1 MSTLWT
7 PGGEHRVAA
16 DQDNGGTGRGS
27 GRPPGPE
34 GAGRARPD
42 PHEDPDTLDRAQAEV
57 LREEMAAELAD
68 IERQLLAAPVEDVI
82 ANHCYGLFQL
92 AALHLGQRP
101 PNLEAA
107 RLAIDAFGGVVEGLG
122 DRFGEHAQSLR
133 DGLAQLRLAFV
144 QIANAPPADDATAT
158 AAGGDAATGDATAGP
173 AEPDGD

>member
-16 DQDNGGTGRGS
+16 DQDAGGGGRGG
-27 GRPPGPE
+27 GRPLGPR
-34 GAGRARPD
+34 GAGPGAP
-42 PHEDPDTLDRAQAEV
+42 EDPDTLDRAQAEV

-68 IERQLLAAPVEDVI
+68 IERQLLAAPVEDVV

-101 PNLEAA
+101 PNLDAA
-107 RLAIDAFGGVVEGLG
+107 RLAIDAFGGVVEALG

-144 QIANAPPADDATAT
+144 QIASEPPI
-158 AAGGDAATGDATAGP
+158 GDAAAGDAAAGTG
-173 AEPDGD
+173 GD